1 MRASSVTI
9 PEIIAGHIS
18 APVPFS
24 FLNTY
29 SAYQG
34 SYTSLITILVK
45 FTWKAL
51 DNILIISI
59 SPFIFL
65 VGSAFGHVVFPR
77 RPSDAFDSSCSFA
90 SFQSSCRQQTFCTDR
105 PTVTTPLSTS
115 SSMNLSTH
123 PYIHNL
129 QMNSLTPLSSTG
141 ALSHPCHAPRPLPHP
156 GYLGHPN
163 EHTIHHTPSH
173 LTAHV
178 HSTLNGYPDS
188 LRQDCRP
195 DYGLGRSDFSKPLTI
210 STTFHTGFPGNPPP
224 YPYH

>member
-1 MRASSVTI
+1 M
-9 PEIIAGHIS
+9 GHIS

-29 SAYQG
+29 TAYQG
-34 SYTSLITILVK
+34 SYTSPPPSSSSVIEKPLIIS
-45 FTWKAL
+45 F
-51 DNILIISI
+51 ISI

-65 VGSAFGHVVFPR
+65 IGSAFGHVVFPR